1 MDFCW
6 LHRLQFPVAC
16 STYEKHGFE
25 KQSTAPS
32 PSYISLPITYMS
44 RKRFTISRD
53 WIPIR
58 WTPGGEARR
67 WSSPLLSVPIAQV
80 KNWRMFF
87 HLLADVRKEGYISQ
101 WVMCLPHWS
110 SAMHL
115 VNMALTSVSGPLPFL
130 AGLCLTSLQLPPY
143 VHLSNFHLQVGLSG
157 KWEERNKCD
166 HKPCSEESD
175 QHQKDTCYNAL
186 GSKYRHLSR
195 FSC

>member
-1 MDFCW
+1 M
-6 LHRLQFPVAC
+6 
-16 STYEKHGFE
+16 GFE

-32 PSYISLPITYMS
+32 PSYISLHIPTWV
-44 RKRFTISRD
+44 KRDSQFLETGFLS
-53 WIPIR
+53 
-58 WTPGGEARR
+58 GELQVEKARR

-87 HLLADVRKEGYISQ
+87 HLLADVRKEGYISE

-115 VNMALTSVSGPLPFL
+115 INMVLTSVSGPFPFL

-157 KWEERNKCD
+157 KWEERKKSD
-166 HKPCSEESD
+166 HRPFSEESD
-175 QHQKDTCYNAL
+175 QHQKESCYNAL
-186 GSKYRHLSR
+186 VSKY
-195 FSC
+195 